1 MWHNADFLD
10 VFGSPVRIVS
20 LDTSCRHF
28 DGRQASQAK
37 FIVDGCSSVVS
48 QLAAGE
54 TKAIVREFVAKLPN
68 RDREI
73 VNRVF
78 WGGETQTAVAADLG
92 VSKMAVSKA
101 ISRIARRGRDSLPPY
116 DRLMIS

>member
-10 VFGSPVRIVS
+10 VFGCPIRIVS
-20 LDTSCRHF
+20 LDTSCRQV
-28 DGRQASQAK
+28 DGRQASLAK
-37 FIVDGCSSVVS
+37 LIIDDCPSIVS

-54 TKAIVREFVAKLPN
+54 TKAIVREFVATLPQ
-68 RDREI
+68 REREI

-101 ISRIARRGRDSLPPY
+101 ISRITRRGRESLPSY
-116 DRLMIS
+116 DRLMVS